1 MIVSEA
7 SSGNYD
13 GDELFSMSEEDPEDD
28 SVESVSSPAEQ
39 DDDPTSQGNDPNIDE
54 EDEENDDDGNG
65 DDGDGELFLL
75 ILFFNFL

>member
-1 MIVSEA
+1 
-7 SSGNYD
+7 
-13 GDELFSMSEEDPEDD
+13 MSEEDPEDD

-65 DDGDGELFLL
+65 DDGDGKLFSLVAFVFDVEHFRFSPCL
-75 ILFFNFL
+75 